1 MRVLAVDVGIQVCGY
16 VVCQVN
22 GLEVTLIKEGE
33 AKPPRK
39 QSLPYRINYIFEH
52 LEEQIQQFNPEA
64 VIVETLYS
72 HYRHPTTLGVLAQ
85 VRGVVALLSHQKGLA
100 FYEYPPTRARKSFV
114 GRGNVTSA
122 QVKKFAENITGKKFK
137 SVHTADAYSL
147 VVAFSHTQKSKRLNI
162 AKR

>member
-1 MRVLAVDVGIQVCGY
+1 MLVLAVDVGIQVCGY

-22 GLEVTLIKEGE
+22 GLDVTLVKEGE
-33 AKPPRK
+33 AKPPK
-39 QSLPYRINYIFEH
+39 KETLPSRINHIFEH
-52 LEEQIQQFNPEA
+52 LEEQVQQFEPEA
-64 VIVETLYS
+64 IIVETLYS

-85 VRGVVALLSHQKGLA
+85 VRGVVALLSHQKGLP

-147 VVAFSHTQKSKRLNI
+147 AVAFSHTQKYKKLNI
-162 AKR
+162 VKK